1 MDPKI
6 WERLGA
12 LFHGAL
18 DRPPAE
24 RAAFLAQACSNEALR
39 VEVEAMLAGHRAAG
53 VGDEPERILPSSR
66 GRLLQPGRSQDGAAA
81 LSIVGQGDSQT
92 GPAQGSVDARKPGD

>member
-18 DRPPAE
+18 ERPPAE
-24 RAAFLAQACSNEALR
+24 RAAFLAQACCNEALR
-39 VEVEAMLAGHRAAG
+39 AEVEAMLAGHGAAG
-53 VGDEPERILPSSR
+53 MGDEPERILPSSR
-66 GRLLQPGRSQDGAAA
+66 DRLLQRGGSQPGPTA

-92 GPAQGSVDARKPGD
+92 GRAQRSVDARKPGD